1 MSVRKPLIGLSI
13 FLVIAMVVSWM
24 VLVTLR
30 REVGGP
36 TNTFSAIF
44 TDVSGMHPGD
54 DVRVAGVRVGRV
66 DKVELEGVQAKV
78 TFRVARNQT
87 LYTNTVASV
96 TYQSIIGQRYLGLAP
111 GEPGDQRIL
120 LAGSTIPESQTIP
133 SFDIAHLLNGF
144 EPLFTTLDPEQVDNL
159 TNAVVNAF
167 QGDEAS
173 VLTLLTQS
181 SVLTER
187 IVAPDDLLSKTIV
200 NLNDV
205 VTKLAAQS
213 DDVQKVLKQTSGVL
227 TNLGN
232 RRGQLVE
239 NVGSINATVARLAA
253 ISEAV
258 FPATQELISRQPG
271 AAAHILANPDR
282 FAYSA
287 QNLPYVLKGIA
298 RTTEYGAYVNTYI
311 CNANVTIF
319 AFMGRVTSGLTRLMS
334 PGNVVRNSPVC
345 R

>member
-1 MSVRKPLIGLSI
+1 MSVRKPIVGLSI
-13 FLVIAMVVSWM
+13 FLVVAMVVSWM

-30 REVGGP
+30 REVGGH

-44 TDVSGMHPGD
+44 TDASGMHPGD

-66 DKVELEGVQAKV
+66 DKVELEGTRAKV
-78 TFRVARNQT
+78 TFRVAGDQT

-96 TYQSIIGQRYLGLAP
+96 TYQNIIGQRYLGLSP
-111 GEPGDQRIL
+111 GEPGEERIL
-120 LAGSTIPESQTIP
+120 PPGSTIPEIRTVP

-159 TNAVVNAF
+159 TNAVVKAF
-167 QGDEAS
+167 QGDEGS

-181 SVLTER
+181 SALADR
-187 IVAPDDLLSKTIV
+187 IVGPDDLLGKTIV
-200 NLNDV
+200 NLNEV

-213 DDVQKVLKQTSGVL
+213 DDVQGLLEQTSDVL
-227 TNLGN
+227 ATLGS
-232 RRGQLVE
+232 RREQLVE
-239 NVGSINATVARLAA
+239 NFGSINATVSRLAA
-253 ISEAV
+253 ITDAV
-258 FPATQELISRQPG
+258 FPATQELITRRPG

-287 QNLPYVLKGIA
+287 QNVPYVLKGIA
-298 RTTEYGAYVNTYI
+298 RTSEFGAYMNTYV
-311 CNANVTIF
+311 CNANVSIF
-319 AFMGRVTSGLTRLMS
+319 AFMGRLTSGLTRLMS